1 MNMKKANK
9 SKSKIFYNFII
20 SYFFYKKKLENY
32 IKAIE
37 WDNKFILYT
46 KSRFSG

>member
-1 MNMKKANK
+1 MKKASK
-9 SKSKIFYNFII
+9 SKSEIFYNFII
-20 SYFFYKKKLENY
+20 SNNFFYKKNLENY